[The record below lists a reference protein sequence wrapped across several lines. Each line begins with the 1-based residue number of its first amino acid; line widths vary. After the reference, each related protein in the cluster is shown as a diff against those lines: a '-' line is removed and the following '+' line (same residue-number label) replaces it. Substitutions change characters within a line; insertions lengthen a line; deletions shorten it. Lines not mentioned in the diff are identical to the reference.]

1 MMIKLSDNCPNVTI
15 LELIYISSQ
24 CQCCMLRVVTKGGPR
39 VNRMGVNLDNRVIGS
54 RIFIFGGAFYSLY
67 PLLLGSPGY
76 LLFAAKYL
84 NNTGL
89 RLRLSRVKIAA
100 GFWQYLAMVR
110 RIRERRSWLFWNTY
124 FILFRRHNFSVILLS
139 SEMYLK
145 YDSQSFPFR

>member
-1 MMIKLSDNCPNVTI
+1 
-15 LELIYISSQ
+15 
-24 CQCCMLRVVTKGGPR
+24 MLHVVTKGGPR

-89 RLRLSRVKIAA
+89 RLRLSRVKIVKIVLPVSDKTALA
-100 GFWQYLAMVR
+100 LAM
-110 RIRERRSWLFWNTY
+110 
-124 FILFRRHNFSVILLS
+124 
-139 SEMYLK
+139 M
-145 YDSQSFPFR
+145 